1 MPSNLEPAW
10 LVATIPLGDSLK
22 GVKVGVGDGVSS
34 FDSPQV
40 VGRLWELLPVVVP
53 WAASPC

>member
-1 MPSNLEPAW
+1 MPSNPEPAW
-10 LVATIPLGDSLK
+10 LVAMIPLGDSLK

-40 VGRLWELLPVVVP
+40 VGRLELLPVVVP

>member
-1 MPSNLEPAW
+1 MPSNPQPAW
-10 LVATIPLGDSLK
+10 LVARTPLGDSLK

-40 VGRLWELLPVVVP
+40 VGRLELLPVVVP
-53 WAASPC
+53 